1 MKKLLV
7 SLLTFTLFSTGF
19 AQTLTK
25 IIDQMSDKVYWSDDG
40 QVYIEDEAGFRIES
54 SWKYNSPEPVF
65 DGIMAKVVGLG
76 SCVENVEMII
86 LFDNGEKI
94 TKTSWNKFNCEGN
107 AWYNLIESE
116 RTLFKTI
123 PISKIRFTNSRTYDS
138 ITGTLEVPDYFITI
152 NRRAKNSEFDV
163 INQ

>member
-1 MKKLLV
+1 MLICV
-7 SLLTFTLFSTGF
+7 SFVNWIVFGF
-19 AQTLTK
+19 VFDWFFPQHFGVIQKCL
-25 IIDQMSDKVYWSDDG
+25 